1 MSMREDFEIYT
12 FKRNGTVWYGFKVD
26 YFGKYAAPSEKQIL
40 KIRDQIEKKVKA
52 RLEWVERENKKYYAR
67 MAVQERRRALLFK
80 EAKDAERKA
89 GAI

>member
-1 MSMREDFEIYT
+1 MREDFEIYT

-67 MAVQERRRALLFK
+67 MAAQERRRALLFK

>member
-1 MSMREDFEIYT
+1 MREDFEIYT

-67 MAVQERRRALLFK
+67 MAAQERRRALLFK
-80 EAKDAERKA
+80 EAKEAERKA